1 MASENCWLGGFW
13 LPYTEANKAKAVW
26 GGPAQRQPR
35 LRFPTPRRVD
45 PGHPGLFFTAGC
57 VLRSRWEGCPLLG
70 TFLGLCRANLLEKS
84 LGVHPSLCS
93 PLWAQEVSSSSKQRV
108 WLAPQ
113 CAQLCPPREIG

>member
-93 PLWAQEVSSSSKQRV
+93 PLWAQEVSSSSKG
-108 WLAPQ
+108 
-113 CAQLCPPREIG
+113 CG